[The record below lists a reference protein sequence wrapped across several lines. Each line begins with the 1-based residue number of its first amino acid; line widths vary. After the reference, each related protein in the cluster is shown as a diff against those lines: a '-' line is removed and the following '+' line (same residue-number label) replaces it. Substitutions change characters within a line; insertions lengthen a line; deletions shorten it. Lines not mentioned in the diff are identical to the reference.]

1 MKIIRNG
8 TQIHAAFSRYSMEP
22 SGCSLPVP
30 PKTAKIDSDTTR
42 GATSCITLTP
52 IFPRPPLMPS
62 APPCFCFGKKKLMLA
77 ILEAKFAPAKPHSRE
92 IITKTLKGVAVSC
105 TAKPNQTQGTIMIP
119 VLNAVQRRPPNSGT
133 INAYGTRSS
142 APDSAG
148 SAVSINNWS
157 VVN

>member
-1 MKIIRNG
+1 
-8 TQIHAAFSRYSMEP
+8 
-22 SGCSLPVP
+22 
-30 PKTAKIDSDTTR
+30 
-42 GATSCITLTP
+42 
-52 IFPRPPLMPS
+52 MPS

>member
-30 PKTAKIDSDTTR
+30 PKTAKIDSETTR

-52 IFPRPPLMPS
+52 MFPRPPLMPS

-77 ILEAKFAPAKPHSRE
+77 ILEAKFAPAKPQSRE
-92 IITKTLKGVAVSC
+92 IITKTLKGVEVSC

-133 INAYGTRSS
+133 INA
-142 APDSAG
+142 
-148 SAVSINNWS
+148 
-157 VVN
+157 